1 MSQYRAQ
8 PKGAVLKSSGSD
20 KQYHDRNTK
29 QREAYKAA
37 KAAKREAKRK
47 KR

>member
-1 MSQYRAQ
+1 MSQYRKQ
-8 PKGAVLKSSGSD
+8 PKKAVLDTTSERK
-20 KQYHDRNTK
+20 YHDRNTR